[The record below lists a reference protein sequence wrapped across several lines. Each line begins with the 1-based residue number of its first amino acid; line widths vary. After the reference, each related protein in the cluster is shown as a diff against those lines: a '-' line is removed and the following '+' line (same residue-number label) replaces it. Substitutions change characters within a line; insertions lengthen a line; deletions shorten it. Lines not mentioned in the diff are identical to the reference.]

1 MIGVTSSGQE
11 TLEKLATLVDV
22 PTEEEISNMSKK
34 LINGEFRI
42 MDLETI
48 QEMKK
53 ELELALINLNEGASD
68 EKYSGLLGVASVLGK
83 LNAMEKIHLTQNG
96 SCDTL

>member
-1 MIGVTSSGQE
+1 MI
-11 TLEKLATLVDV
+11 
-22 PTEEEISNMSKK
+22 
-34 LINGEFRI
+34 
-42 MDLETI
+42 DLETI

-53 ELELALINLNEGASD
+53 ELALALINLKEGASY

-83 LNAMEKIHLTQNG
+83 LNAMEKIYLTRIE

>member
-1 MIGVTSSGQE
+1 M
-11 TLEKLATLVDV
+11 
-22 PTEEEISNMSKK
+22 
-34 LINGEFRI
+34 

-68 EKYSGLLGVASVLGK
+68 EKYSGLLGFASVLGK
-83 LNAMEKIHLTQNG
+83 LNAMEKIHLTRIE

>member
-1 MIGVTSSGQE
+1 
-11 TLEKLATLVDV
+11 
-22 PTEEEISNMSKK
+22 
-34 LINGEFRI
+34 

-53 ELELALINLNEGASD
+53 ELELALIHLNEGASD
-68 EKYSGLLGVASVLGK
+68 EKYSGLLVVESVVGK
-83 LNAMEKIHLTQNG
+83 LNAMEKIYLTRIE

>member
-1 MIGVTSSGQE
+1 MQMRDFTQLEHGLLFKEDNMI
-11 TLEKLATLVDV
+11 
-22 PTEEEISNMSKK
+22 
-34 LINGEFRI
+34 
-42 MDLETI
+42 DLEII

-83 LNAMEKIHLTQNG
+83 LNAMEKIYLTRIE

>member
-1 MIGVTSSGQE
+1 
-11 TLEKLATLVDV
+11 
-22 PTEEEISNMSKK
+22 
-34 LINGEFRI
+34 

-68 EKYSGLLGVASVLGK
+68 ENTLLTWGCKCAW
-83 LNAMEKIHLTQNG
+83 
-96 SCDTL
+96 

>member
-1 MIGVTSSGQE
+1 
-11 TLEKLATLVDV
+11 
-22 PTEEEISNMSKK
+22 
-34 LINGEFRI
+34 

-68 EKYSGLLGVASVLGK
+68 EKYSGLLGVASVLG
-83 LNAMEKIHLTQNG
+83 
-96 SCDTL
+96 

>member
-1 MIGVTSSGQE
+1 
-11 TLEKLATLVDV
+11 
-22 PTEEEISNMSKK
+22 
-34 LINGEFRI
+34 

-83 LNAMEKIHLTQNG
+83 LNDGKNLLDTNRIMWYIISEVKKEREYENIRYKFEKSKRLVHDI
-96 SCDTL
+96 

>member
-1 MIGVTSSGQE
+1 
-11 TLEKLATLVDV
+11 
-22 PTEEEISNMSKK
+22 
-34 LINGEFRI
+34 

-68 EKYSGLLGVASVLGK
+68 DEKYSGLLGVASVLGK
-83 LNAMEKIHLTQNG
+83 LNAMEKIHLTRIE

>member
-1 MIGVTSSGQE
+1 
-11 TLEKLATLVDV
+11 
-22 PTEEEISNMSKK
+22 
-34 LINGEFRI
+34 

-53 ELELALINLNEGASD
+53 ELELALINLNEGSSD
-68 EKYSGLLGVASVLGK
+68 EKFSGLLGVGSVLGK
-83 LNAMEKIHLTQNG
+83 LNAMEKIYLTRIE

>member
-1 MIGVTSSGQE
+1 
-11 TLEKLATLVDV
+11 
-22 PTEEEISNMSKK
+22 
-34 LINGEFRI
+34 
-42 MDLETI
+42 MDLDGMVFSFETI

-83 LNAMEKIHLTQNG
+83 LNAIEKIHLTRIE

>member
-1 MIGVTSSGQE
+1 
-11 TLEKLATLVDV
+11 
-22 PTEEEISNMSKK
+22 
-34 LINGEFRI
+34 

-83 LNAMEKIHLTQNG
+83 LNAMEKIHLTRI
-96 SCDTL
+96 

>member
-1 MIGVTSSGQE
+1 
-11 TLEKLATLVDV
+11 
-22 PTEEEISNMSKK
+22 
-34 LINGEFRI
+34 
-42 MDLETI
+42 MDLDGMVFSFETI

-68 EKYSGLLGVASVLGK
+68 EKYSGLIGVASVIGK
-83 LNAMEKIHLTQNG
+83 LKAMEKIYLPRIE

>member
-1 MIGVTSSGQE
+1 
-11 TLEKLATLVDV
+11 
-22 PTEEEISNMSKK
+22 
-34 LINGEFRI
+34 

-83 LNAMEKIHLTQNG
+83 LNAIEKILLTRIY
-96 SCDTL
+96 SFDRL

>member
-1 MIGVTSSGQE
+1 
-11 TLEKLATLVDV
+11 
-22 PTEEEISNMSKK
+22 
-34 LINGEFRI
+34 

-68 EKYSGLLGVASVLGK
+68 EKYLVLQVC
-83 LNAMEKIHLTQNG
+83 LVN
-96 SCDTL
+96 

>member
-1 MIGVTSSGQE
+1 
-11 TLEKLATLVDV
+11 
-22 PTEEEISNMSKK
+22 
-34 LINGEFRI
+34 

-68 EKYSGLLGVASVLGK
+68 EKYSVLLVVASVLGK
-83 LNAMEKIHLTQNG
+83 LNAMEKIHLTRIE

>member
-1 MIGVTSSGQE
+1 MQMRDFTQLEHGLLFKEDNMI
-11 TLEKLATLVDV
+11 
-22 PTEEEISNMSKK
+22 
-34 LINGEFRI
+34 
-42 MDLETI
+42 DLETI

-83 LNAMEKIHLTQNG
+83 LNAMEKIYLTRIE

>member
-1 MIGVTSSGQE
+1 
-11 TLEKLATLVDV
+11 
-22 PTEEEISNMSKK
+22 
-34 LINGEFRI
+34 

-83 LNAMEKIHLTQNG
+83 LNAMEKIYLTRI
-96 SCDTL
+96 

>member
-1 MIGVTSSGQE
+1 MQMRDFTQLEHGLLFKEDNMI
-11 TLEKLATLVDV
+11 
-22 PTEEEISNMSKK
+22 
-34 LINGEFRI
+34 
-42 MDLETI
+42 DLETI

-68 EKYSGLLGVASVLGK
+68 EKYSGLLGVASVIGK
-83 LNAMEKIHLTQNG
+83 LDAMEKIYLTRIE

>member
-1 MIGVTSSGQE
+1 
-11 TLEKLATLVDV
+11 
-22 PTEEEISNMSKK
+22 
-34 LINGEFRI
+34 
-42 MDLETI
+42 MDLDGMVFSFETI

-68 EKYSGLLGVASVLGK
+68 EKYSGLLGVASVIGR
-83 LNAMEKIHLTQNG
+83 LNAMEKIYLTRIE

>member
-1 MIGVTSSGQE
+1 MQMRDFTQLEHGLLFKEDNMI
-11 TLEKLATLVDV
+11 
-22 PTEEEISNMSKK
+22 
-34 LINGEFRI
+34 
-42 MDLETI
+42 DLETI

-68 EKYSGLLGVASVLGK
+68 EKYSGLLGVASVIGK
-83 LNAMEKIHLTQNG
+83 LNAMEKIYLTRIE

>member
-1 MIGVTSSGQE
+1 MQMRDFTQLEHGLLFKEDNMI
-11 TLEKLATLVDV
+11 
-22 PTEEEISNMSKK
+22 
-34 LINGEFRI
+34 
-42 MDLETI
+42 DLEII

-68 EKYSGLLGVASVLGK
+68 EKYSGLLGVASVIGK
-83 LNAMEKIHLTQNG
+83 LNAMEKIYLTRIE